1 MAVHGAGGAQIFWH
15 RSVGA
20 VLGRVGGMMKVL
32 ITCYGGGHVTMCLPL
47 VEELKARGHEVVVLA
62 LTVAGPML
70 ERLGIP
76 HRRPVDYVD
85 LEKVRP
91 YGERLLER
99 HHTDGKG
106 LLREESIAYLGVSLQ
121 NLSDEIGDD
130 AAWQAYQEKG
140 LNAFCPTAFLMDVLR
155 REAPDVVV
163 ATTSPRMEKAAMR
176 AAHAL
181 GIPSVCMIDLF
192 ALIEFEWLKRPD
204 NGRYLTLPSAKL
216 RDRFIAAGRDSGAL
230 VVTGNPGFDTLGA
243 FRTKASRET
252 ALAWRA
258 AKGIGA
264 DEKIIFFAEQP
275 EPEDADLPRRVRRH
289 LAAVA
294 SAHPDWRL
302 VVRLHPAS
310 SNPALEI
317 MPEGAVQSHGH
328 ESLYD
333 ALCAA
338 DVVITLTST
347 VGMEALLLDRPT
359 LILAISPYQHFV
371 DYSAED
377 GALIVPHLDA
387 VEAGIA
393 TLLED
398 GQEAQALAAARA
410 RLPQV
415 GGAAGR
421 VCDLLE
427 SVVARPA

>member
-1 MAVHGAGGAQIFWH
+1 
-15 RSVGA
+15 
-20 VLGRVGGMMKVL
+20 MKVF
-32 ITCYGGGHVTMCLPL
+32 ITCYGGGHVTMCVP
-47 VEELKARGHEVVVLA
+47 VIEELKARGHEVVVLA
-62 LTVAGPML
+62 LTVAGPIF

-76 HRRPVDYVD
+76 HRRPIDYVL

-91 YGERLLER
+91 YGERLVER

-106 LLREESIAYLGVSLQ
+106 LRREESIAYLGVSLQ
-121 NLSDEIGDD
+121 NLSEEIGDE
-130 AAWQAYQEKG
+130 AAWNAYLEKG
-140 LNAFCPTAFLMDVLR
+140 LNAFCPTAFMIDVLQ

-181 GIPSVCMIDLF
+181 GLPSVCMIDLF
-192 ALIEFEWLKRPD
+192 AMIEFDWLRRPD

-216 RDRFIAAGRDSGAL
+216 RDRFIAAGRDPSAL
-230 VVTGNPGFDTLGA
+230 IVTGNPGFDTLGA
-243 FRTKASRET
+243 YRATASGEK
-252 ALAWRA
+252 ALAWRQ

-264 DEKIIFFAEQP
+264 GDRVIFFAEQP
-275 EPEDADLPRRVRRH
+275 EPEDPDLPRRVRRH
-289 LAAVA
+289 LAAVCA
-294 SAHPDWRL
+294 ARPGWRL

-317 MPEGAVQSHGH
+317 IPEGAVQSHGH

-333 ALCAA
+333 ALGAA

-377 GALIVPHLDA
+377 GALIVPVLDG

-393 TLLED
+393 TLLDD
-398 GQEAQALAAARA
+398 GEEARKLAAARS
-410 RLPQV
+410 RLPAV
-415 GGAAGR
+415 GGAAAR

-427 SVVARPA
+427 GVASRPV